1 MPRIDAYRT
10 VVWDFNGTL
19 LDDLGIGI
27 GAINALLSRRGMPE
41 IRSYDAY
48 HEVFCFPIEEYY
60 RRLGFDF
67 SREPYEVL
75 AVEWVKEYRAR
86 ENTAPL
92 RDGALSLLSRFR
104 AHGLRQAVLSATEE
118 TMLREQLSSLGVL
131 PYFEAV
137 IGRGDIYASDKV
149 ALAVANAHRF
159 GDGRVLV
166 IGDTV
171 HDLEMARALSA
182 DVILL
187 EGGHSAKRALAD
199 LGCEVASDLT
209 ELERRLFDAD
219 A

>member
-1 MPRIDAYRT
+1 MPRIDTYRT

-27 GAINALLSRRGMPE
+27 GAINALLARRGMPI
-41 IRSYDAY
+41 IRSRDAY

-86 ENTAPL
+86 ERTAPL
-92 RDGALSLLSRFR
+92 REGALRLLSLFR
-104 AHGLRQAVLSATEE
+104 ERGLRQAILSATEE
-118 TMLREQLSSLGVL
+118 TMLREQLSELGIL

-149 ALAVANAHRF
+149 ALAAANAGRF
-159 GDGRVLV
+159 ADGRVLV

-182 DVILL
+182 DAVLL
-187 EGGHSAKRALAD
+187 EGGHSSDGALAA
-199 LGCEVASDLT
+199 LGCEVASDLLA
-209 ELERRLFDAD
+209 LERRLLDAD